1 MTTPFSTEDLHY
13 AEQPVYSKNQ
23 NTNLLSTREEKQDDF
38 ASDNPNTNK
47 KRMWVSTKNLI
58 LLMKLLILQFMFT
71 MIVAQQ
77 PEPPINYGPFAVQD
91 DLGYKFLFVLMI
103 QLWVVAFC
111 ISKLIPNC
119 FSFADKIAFSFA
131 LIHFLFLWHLIYQ
144 EKDNFHSLLYVE
156 LVSQHRLMYACI
168 IHFIIFILNLVAL
181 VCVCSN
187 YKQEC
192 IVYFTTDMLIINTI
206 IHFFLSIAF
215 FYGLRFFLWS
225 KLSNVVMARF

>member
-23 NTNLLSTREEKQDDF
+23 NTNLLSTREENQDDF

-47 KRMWVSTKNLI
+47 KRMWVFTKNLI

-71 MIVAQQ
+71 MIVASSTATQQ
-77 PEPPINYGPFAVQD
+77 QNQQPPINYVPFVVQD
-91 DLGYKFLFVLMI
+91 DHGYEFIFVLMI
-103 QLWVVAFC
+103 QLCVVTMC
-111 ISKLIPNC
+111 ILALIPKC
-119 FSFADKIAFSFA
+119 FPFADKIAFSFA

-144 EKDNFHSLLYVE
+144 KKDNFASLLYLE
-156 LVSQHRLMYACI
+156 LVLQHICACI
-168 IHFIIFILNLVAL
+168 IHIIIFILNLVAL

-206 IHFFLSIAF
+206 IHSFLSIAF
-215 FYGLRFFLWS
+215 FISWL
-225 KLSNVVMARF
+225 LSI